1 MIPKLADISMF
12 EDLQAHANAQ
22 MGVPQTPMTPMSVF
36 NSGAA
41 PLLQEYDTAKRG
53 SALCD
58 KYITQMQQED
68 ELPADL
74 LTAVVTAKEKYKT
87 KLLETKQKIMEQS
100 EDEPLDAFDRG
111 VFQTLAPETQAELE
125 GVFAADE
132 VLQRAK
138 QMRAETAADRPESPS
153 PASEAMKMAEDSVDD
168 AAMKK

>member
-1 MIPKLADISMF
+1 MEKLADISMF
-12 EDLQAHANAQ
+12 EALQAHANVQ
-22 MGVPQTPMTPMSVF
+22 MGFTPSGLSRMSVF

-53 SALCD
+53 SSLCD
-58 KYITQMQQED
+58 KYIAQMQQE
-68 ELPADL
+68 EEFPAEL

-111 VFQTLAPETQAELE
+111 VFQTLAPESQAELE

-138 QMRAETAADRPESPS
+138 QMRAETAADCPETLSQT
-153 PASEAMKMAEDSVDD
+153 SEAMADIPVDVPPE
-168 AAMKK
+168 KE